1 MFLVPQKCLFSL
13 IYISKFLLILFSFGN
28 FFFMVLPIFDEY
40 EVVRGTNYI
49 YM

>member
-13 IYISKFLLILFSFGN
+13 IYISNFLLILFSFGN
-28 FFFMVLPIFDEY
+28 FSFKVLPIFDEY
-40 EVVRGTNYI
+40 EVVRGTKYI